1 MRRPLFFYGHRG
13 DGVIDAT
20 SRHQSA
26 RATACPFRAID
37 AGPTHT
43 ARRRAS
49 RVDANAQVPYGD
61 RFASFVDAKFIGDCA
76 PVPEVVALDA
86 TP

>member
-1 MRRPLFFYGHRG
+1 MGVCCV

-20 SRHQSA
+20 SRYQST
-26 RATACPFRAID
+26 RATARPFRAID
-37 AGPTHT
+37 AAPAHS

-49 RVDANAQVPYGD
+49 RVDVTAQVPYGD
-61 RFASFVDAKFIGDCA
+61 RFASFVDAKFSGDCA

>member
-1 MRRPLFFYGHRG
+1 MRH
-13 DGVIDAT
+13 AT
-20 SRHQSA
+20 QRM
-26 RATACPFRAID
+26 
-37 AGPTHT
+37 
-43 ARRRAS
+43 
-49 RVDANAQVPYGD
+49 QVPYGD